1 MKIKNIL
8 YKTFDSLTY
17 DETRFFFD
25 MRDKYELNI
34 CDKYGTIHL
43 SKDLVW
49 IAYHYDEL
57 SDNAFQECERKN
69 YQALSEE
76 AFEEL
81 KEIK

>member
-25 MRDKYELNI
+25 MRDKFELNL
-34 CDKYGTIHL
+34 CDKYQTVHY
-43 SKDLVW
+43 SKDLIW
-49 IAYHYDEL
+49 IAYHFEEL